1 MNCIAYWLLYT
12 LNFTQFE
19 LYAQKQHNKRASIDT
34 IKDKRIK
41 KNKTD
46 IKILSE
52 KSMNNKETHNREY
65 VTIEYNDGSNTEGVK
80 MW

>member
-41 KNKTD
+41 KQ
-46 IKILSE
+46 
-52 KSMNNKETHNREY
+52 NRY
-65 VTIEYNDGSNTEGVK
+65 
-80 MW
+80 